1 MPSMPLMLD
10 RAELAREIQRL
21 PSPPAVVLRL
31 LSLVGN
37 DSPLEDLEEAM
48 SLDQA
53 LSAKVLR
60 LANSPFYG
68 VSGRVTSIHDGI
80 RILGTSQICCL
91 ALASAVTL
99 PFEAR
104 YARSAQMMAAWQ
116 HSMACGVAA
125 RRIAQSC
132 GIDDAAGFSVGLLHD
147 VGRLI
152 LESHYPQHAA
162 QANAWSARQ
171 GLPRHEAEQTLL
183 GISHA
188 EIGGWVCSHWGFAP
202 EVVAAIGLHHN
213 PGVAHPL
220 ADVAHVA
227 DVMAHALGMGGGCD
241 VVPPRSSE
249 EAWQRLRFTPDA
261 ALALHAP
268 IEQEVQEL
276 VHHLKT
282 P

>member
-1 MPSMPLMLD
+1 MPAMPLMLD
-10 RAELAREIQRL
+10 RSELAREIQRL

-31 LSLVGN
+31 LSLVGS
-37 DSPLEDLEEAM
+37 DSSLEDLGGAL

-68 VSGRVTSIHDGI
+68 VSGRVTSIQDGI

-104 YARSAQMMAAWQ
+104 YARSAQMAAAWQ
-116 HSMACGVAA
+116 HSLACAVAA
-125 RRIAQSC
+125 RRLAQAC
-132 GIDDAAGFSVGLLHD
+132 GMDAAAGFSVGLLHD
-147 VGRLI
+147 MGRLI

-171 GLPRHEAEQTLL
+171 GLPRHEAEQALL

-188 EIGGWVCSHWGFAP
+188 EIGSWVCAHWGFSP
-202 EVVAAIGLHHN
+202 ELVQAIGQHHS
-213 PGVAHPL
+213 PGAAQPL
-220 ADVAHVA
+220 ADLAHAA
-227 DVMAHALGMGGGCD
+227 DVIAHALDLGGGND

-249 EAWQRLRFTPDA
+249 AAWLRLRLTPDA
-261 ALALHAP
+261 VLALRESIA
-268 IEQEVQEL
+268 QEVEEL
-276 VHHLKT
+276 VHHLKH